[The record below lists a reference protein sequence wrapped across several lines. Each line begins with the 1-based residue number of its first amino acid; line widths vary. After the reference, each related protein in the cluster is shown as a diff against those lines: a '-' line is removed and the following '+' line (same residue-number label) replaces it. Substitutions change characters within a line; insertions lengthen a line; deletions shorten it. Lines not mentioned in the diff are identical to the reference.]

1 MKVNVKDVI
10 VLYKSQIN
18 GPAPTL
24 KQTLQ
29 FFMHQWQTQET
40 IKVTCSLRFYR
51 VLASHAVCGH
61 WLRAAHLPRNLPD
74 TARYRQ
80 NKKYRKRAGSG
91 LIKLYQC
98 EADKS
103 DGLIFKCQTVAK
115 EETEMKR
122 LRTLRRDPLVMSDC
136 WCLRVSASKLQNAV
150 GLCPMSLTL
159 SVQTAGAVNTSFT
172 VHIGVSV
179 WPQDWL

>member
-1 MKVNVKDVI
+1 MLSTCRYLAAWKLSIFSMKVNVKDVI

-18 GPAPTL
+18 SPAEVSCALLCVQLRPTL

-29 FFMHQWQTQET
+29 SFMHQWQTQET

-51 VLASHAVCGH
+51 VLASHAVRSH
-61 WLRAAHLPRNLPD
+61 WLRAAHPLPRNLPN

-136 WCLRVSASKLQNAV
+136 WCLRVSASKL
-150 GLCPMSLTL
+150 
-159 SVQTAGAVNTSFT
+159 
-172 VHIGVSV
+172 
-179 WPQDWL
+179 